1 MTPNKNGE
9 EGSKSMALL
18 KLSRK
23 TERVCKR
30 YAVEAGSKSGSSGA
44 TLHALAGTGSG
55 TL

>member
-1 MTPNKNGE
+1 MTPSKNGE
-9 EGSKSMALL
+9 EGSKRMALL

-23 TERVCKR
+23 TERVCKG

-44 TLHALAGTGSG
+44 TVHALVGTGST